1 MITEVIK
8 LIQADE
14 WHGVSERVE
23 FAKGS
28 RKFITTFGGVWNLFK
43 RLLKWP
49 KK

>member
-8 LIQADE
+8 LLQTDK
-14 WHGVSERVE
+14 WYGVNERVE

-28 RKFITTFGGVWNLFK
+28 RKFITTFGGVWNLIK